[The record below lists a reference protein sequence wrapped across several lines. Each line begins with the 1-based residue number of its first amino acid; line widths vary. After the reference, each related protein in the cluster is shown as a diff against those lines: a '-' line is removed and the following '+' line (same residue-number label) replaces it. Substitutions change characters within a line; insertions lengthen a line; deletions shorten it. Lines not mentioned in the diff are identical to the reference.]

1 VYLLAEA
8 MKNANSSSSKAIRDA
23 MAQLNDIPTVLGTFS
38 FDANRNPVHPPVVQI
53 VQDGKFTLF
62 K

>member
-1 VYLLAEA
+1 V
-8 MKNANSSSSKAIRDA
+8 
-23 MAQLNDIPTVLGTFS
+23 PTVLGIFS